1 MMNAKQKSQTYWVGI
16 DWGKEKHTIVVSTA
30 QRKIV
35 ARLVTDTTLEG
46 LDALVAFLREFDSIG
61 GIAIE
66 TTRNPVVVRL
76 LEEGYTIYSINPI
89 LSKNWRKCTSVAG
102 AKSDERDAI
111 VLATELARRH
121 EDLPKMT
128 LKDNRVQEFLGLCE
142 ALRCLID
149 QRTSHLQRLREL
161 LQRYYPAALEFWEG
175 LDSPTAWKFIKRF
188 PTPECLA
195 KTRKNTLIAFL
206 RANKI
211 GLKPL
216 WLERI
221 EASKKATE
229 WPVSFTAAGDEI
241 MTLACVGQLF
251 ALRAQIQCLE
261 KKIAIQGDSF
271 QETALIKSLPGAG
284 DALAPAITAII
295 LNIAKDDKETLS
307 SLRCL
312 AGIAPVQDESGK
324 RVGSFMRRRCNKR
337 WRNIFHLF
345 SWCSI
350 NHSRWAK
357 AFYDICRERGDSFG
371 NTLRKLADKWIRIIA
386 CMLRENKPYDE
397 QKYIE
402 SLRKSSSPV
411 YERLCG

>member
-1 MMNAKQKSQTYWVGI
+1 MMDAEQTNQTYWVGI
-16 DWGKEKHTIVVSTA
+16 DWGKTKHTIAVSSP

-35 ARLVTDTTLEG
+35 ARFETDTTLDG
-46 LDALVAFLREFDSIG
+46 LDALVTFLREFDSVSG
-61 GIAIE
+61 VAIE
-66 TTRNPVVVRL
+66 ATRNPVVIRL
-76 LEEGYTIYSINPI
+76 LEEGYTVYSINPI
-89 LSKNWRKCTSVAG
+89 LSKNWRKCMSVAG
-102 AKSDERDAI
+102 VKSDERDAAI
-111 VLATELARRH
+111 LATELARRH

-128 LKDNRVQEFLGLCE
+128 LKDNRAQEFLGLCE
-142 ALRCLID
+142 SLRCLID

-161 LQRYYPAALEFWEG
+161 LQRYYPAALEFWEA

-211 GLKPL
+211 GMRPL

-221 EASKKATE
+221 EHSKKAAE
-229 WPVSFTAAGDEI
+229 WPASRTAAGDEI
-241 MTLACVGQLF
+241 MAIACVGQLLV
-251 ALRAQIQCLE
+251 LRAQIQCLE
-261 KKIAIQGDSF
+261 KIVVEKSNSF
-271 QETALIKSLPGAG
+271 QEINLIKSLPGAG
-284 DALAPAITAII
+284 EALAPAITAII
-295 LNIAKDDKETLS
+295 VNVEEEDKDTLGT
-307 SLRCL
+307 LRCL

-324 RVGSFMRRRCNKR
+324 RIGTFMRRRCNKR

-350 NHSRWAK
+350 SHSRWAK
-357 AFYDICRERGDSFG
+357 AFYDICRERGDSYG
-371 NTLRKLADKWIRIIA
+371 NALRKLADKWIRIIA

-402 SLRKSSSPV
+402 SLRKSGSHA
-411 YERLCG
+411 YERLCE